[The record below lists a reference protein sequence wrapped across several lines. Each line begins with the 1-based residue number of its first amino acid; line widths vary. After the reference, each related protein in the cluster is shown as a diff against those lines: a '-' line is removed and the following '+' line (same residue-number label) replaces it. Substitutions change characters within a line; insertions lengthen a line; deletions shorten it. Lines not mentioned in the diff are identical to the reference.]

1 MRFIVDL
8 DQERGIAAR
17 EGRTPNTH
25 RVAIRKTNAVN
36 LAAITGYLEG
46 KMQFGNAVLEA
57 ISKNIL
63 CKQSFVANC
72 HKTFWIISSVR
83 HPQRLISL

>member
-8 DQERGIAAR
+8 DQERGIPAR

-36 LAAITGYLEG
+36 LAAISGYLEG

-57 ISKNIL
+57 ISKNFFL
-63 CKQSFVANC
+63 NNHLFLTV
-72 HKTFWIISSVR
+72 T
-83 HPQRLISL
+83 RLPGPSPP

>member
-1 MRFIVDL
+1 MKLYLKTELRAFRSLKEFKDEMRFIVDL

-57 ISKNIL
+57 ISKNIP
-63 CKQSFVANC
+63 C
-72 HKTFWIISSVR
+72 
-83 HPQRLISL
+83 